1 MVWRPLS
8 LKLVRK
14 NRLIHRYFI
23 IFVMTTS
30 VLMFTWNN
38 KGPTNSARVHNDA
51 SNGQEFQKH
60 KQTKTERRPMKRIF
74 IWNSPHRIEV
84 AAFGQGHDAFI
95 DAKCKVTDCEIFHNS
110 TQFWSTIVRSNY
122 RLLSVFDAILVNVH
136 DLSYSFLPPI
146 EIGNYKRPQSQR
158 IVFLTQESPATMEK
172 VKIEEMDGLFNWTMT
187 YRLNSDVQL
196 LYGRT
201 IKRSVPLMPSPS
213 PSTIGKEKK
222 KKKVA
227 WMASHC
233 PTSSKREE
241 YVRQLQQFVQVDVYG
256 KCGNG
261 TFNCPRNEMH
271 WISDPQCYVQLAA
284 DYKFYL
290 SFENSICTDY
300 VTEKFFD
307 ILQHEMV
314 PIVLGGADYSR
325 IAPPHSFIDA
335 RQFEAKQLADY
346 INKLDADDALYSEYF
361 QWKINYEIESGS
373 AQMSR
378 HGFCDLCA
386 KLHDNDNESA
396 VKYYQSLVPEWR
408 VDNQCTNHST

>member
-1 MVWRPLS
+1 M
-8 LKLVRK
+8 
-14 NRLIHRYFI
+14 
-23 IFVMTTS
+23 
-30 VLMFTWNN
+30 
-38 KGPTNSARVHNDA
+38 D
-51 SNGQEFQKH
+51 
-60 KQTKTERRPMKRIF
+60 
-74 IWNSPHRIEV
+74 
-84 AAFGQGHDAFI
+84 
-95 DAKCKVTDCEIFHNS
+95 
-110 TQFWSTIVRSNY
+110 
-122 RLLSVFDAILVNVH
+122 
-136 DLSYSFLPPI
+136 
-146 EIGNYKRPQSQR
+146 
-158 IVFLTQESPATMEK
+158 K

-233 PTSSKREE
+233 PTSSKREK

-271 WISDPQCYVQLAA
+271 LISDPQCYVQLAA

-335 RQFEAKQLADY
+335 RRFEAKQ
-346 INKLDADDALYSEYF
+346 
-361 QWKINYEIESGS
+361 
-373 AQMSR
+373 
-378 HGFCDLCA
+378 
-386 KLHDNDNESA
+386 
-396 VKYYQSLVPEWR
+396 
-408 VDNQCTNHST
+408 